1 LFRSSVLWLVDPV
14 DIAMDSLRGKEF
26 YFADA
31 LNLNLEDQLFKYG
44 VRINPVLVQDLQCNK
59 IPLVVGMMGNTPQT
73 ELFQWYYF
81 PVLMGNDNHAIV
93 RNLDAIHTQFIG
105 TIDTV
110 RAHNVNKTF
119 LLTTSPYSKALMAP
133 VRVHFSMLKE
143 QPDPATFNKK
153 HLPMSV
159 LLEGQ
164 FESVFKN
171 RLSPE
176 TIAM

>member
-1 LFRSSVLWLVDPV
+1 
-14 DIAMDSLRGKEF
+14 
-26 YFADA
+26 
-31 LNLNLEDQLFKYG
+31 
-44 VRINPVLVQDLQCNK
+44 
-59 IPLVVGMMGNTPQT
+59 
-73 ELFQWYYF
+73 
-81 PVLMGNDNHAIV
+81 
-93 RNLDAIHTQFIG
+93 G

-176 TIAM
+176 TIAMLDSVKVDFKEQSSFSKMIVVADGDIIANEVSSRGGVMPLGYYAI